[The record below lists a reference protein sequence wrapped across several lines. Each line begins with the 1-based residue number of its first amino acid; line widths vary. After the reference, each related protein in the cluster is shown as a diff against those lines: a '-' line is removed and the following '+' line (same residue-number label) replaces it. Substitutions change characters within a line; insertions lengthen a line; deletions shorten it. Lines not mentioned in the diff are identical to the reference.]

1 MCAKMKKIVPR
12 FAFIGKL
19 PDMAISTFLYCSITR
34 YFQIFWAR
42 SLKSIII
49 APNTIAKK
57 SNNFTLRLFL
67 LKSLLNLILLLDHY
81 YFPRAKDYTFFTFL
95 SIVRDLFLLM
105 LNTYSN
111 WIRMTRRGLTLKI
124 EGVTF
129 NHFVFQ

>member
-1 MCAKMKKIVPR
+1 MPSL
-12 FAFIGKL
+12 AFIGKNTCTPL
-19 PDMAISTFLYCSITR
+19 TWYGYFKLLVLQYDIFYFFEQVLLCS
-34 YFQIFWAR
+34 QW
-42 SLKSIII
+42 LL
-49 APNTIAKK
+49 K
-57 SNNFTLRLFL
+57 SNNFWEKSFTLRLFL
-67 LKSLLNLILLLDHY
+67 PKSLLNLILLLDHY
-81 YFPRAKDYTFFTFL
+81 DFARVKDYTFFTFL